1 VRVEA
6 IIVAAGKG
14 KRFGK
19 AQPKQFCPL
28 KGKPIVCWTIAPF
41 ERCQLIDKIIL
52 IVPRGMREYVR
63 GKILFS
69 LEYKKIKTI
78 AEGGKERTDSVF
90 EGLKNVDEK
99 TDIVLIHDGVRPL
112 ISTHLIEKVI
122 KETEKYG
129 AVSPAIPVKETLKEV
144 NEDELVVRTLERSK
158 IRLIQTPQGFKKDLI
173 FQVYK
178 KAMDSGWRASDDA
191 GIVERFGY
199 KVKVVA
205 GEEMNIKITTSLD
218 LKFAEMLL
226 QYQSLSS

>member
-1 VRVEA
+1 
-6 IIVAAGKG
+6 
-14 KRFGK
+14 
-19 AQPKQFCPL
+19 
-28 KGKPIVCWTIAPF
+28 
-41 ERCQLIDKIIL
+41 
-52 IVPRGMREYVR
+52 M
-63 GKILFS
+63 
-69 LEYKKIKTI
+69 
-78 AEGGKERTDSVF
+78 F

-173 FQVYK
+173 SQVYK

-226 QYQSLSS
+226 EYQNLSS